1 MRKCCWLS
9 LIDVLTP
16 TIRRDSLE
24 IILGRSTQGDLLKKG
39 YLIYTEKPSQS
50 VQLL

>member
-9 LIDVLTP
+9 LIHVLTT

-24 IILGRSTQGDLLKKG
+24 IILGRDPLGGLLTKG
-39 YLIYTEKPSQS
+39 PLVYTEKLS
-50 VQLL
+50 